1 MRPTRRWLFGLAL
14 CAAAWS
20 CRGGGGSVPPPPP
33 PGPGAPP
40 EVISGPL
47 ADAPEELKAA
57 DLRLSP
63 PPIEAV
69 LVRRGDD
76 GNTIVE
82 VKLGKDAR
90 LERHLAIGLLAGQL
104 GKEPGEAP
112 RLRDDGQGGDALA
125 GDGIFSLARPVPFD
139 KVRSE
144 QERMRAEA
152 AAAKLTEVPV
162 FDGRHLVGA
171 RPLPRII
178 DPDRFELL
186 HSLPAFVDP
195 RRSLFVTAPAVVE
208 DPTRT
213 VHPCTGA
220 GTPMGVWTFGHL
232 MQELAG
238 GADPSAFT
246 ADFFA
251 QLAAAAPVA
260 NGLVPPAR
268 DVSTL
273 LALWPKRPDGALD
286 LARAPMKLVAIVN
299 RIDLAGNVSYGRVGG
314 AEGRL
319 IFQAMDPRT
328 PDCKPL
334 ATPQIFQLIFEYG
347 VPRDSC
353 VALRD
358 WALGWKALA
367 AHPLGSPAYN
377 AALAALTEPLVRAG
391 AAPVRPGGSA
401 LHQLRTN
408 EQALGGGWHLREFRL
423 TAAGLRAVSVR
434 QTPDVSYNGARSGA
448 RAAELAAWINARQA
462 AVLAGRHT
470 VTDFLGT
477 GAGAA
482 ALLGPFAEN
491 RPVRKLVFGPAE
503 EPLWL
508 TSLWRATG
516 IASPMLR
523 HRFSLATCDG
533 CHGRDTDTTFV
544 HVGTPERGTRVGQE
558 AQLSGFL
565 TGSSVRDPDEPSL
578 THRFAELTRRAAV
591 LQDFSEAD
599 CLVGP
604 PALEPRPGHF
614 FVPMPP
620 LAVRPVLASH

>member
-1 MRPTRRWLFGLAL
+1 MIA
-14 CAAAWS
+14 
-20 CRGGGGSVPPPPP
+20 
-33 PGPGAPP
+33 
-40 EVISGPL
+40 GPL
-47 ADAPEELKAA
+47 VDAPEELKAT

-63 PPIEAV
+63 PVIEAV
-69 LVRRGDD
+69 LVRRGED
-76 GNTIVE
+76 GNTILE

-125 GDGIFSLARPVPFD
+125 GDGIYSLARPISFD

-162 FDGRHLVGA
+162 FDGRHLVGS

-195 RRSLFVTAPAVVE
+195 RRSLFITAPSVVE
-208 DPTRT
+208 DPART

-220 GTPMGVWTFGHL
+220 GTPMGAWTFGHL

-238 GADPSAFT
+238 GADPAAFT
-246 ADFFA
+246 ADFLA
-251 QLAAAAPVA
+251 QLAANTPVA
-260 NGLVPPAR
+260 NGLVPPPR
-268 DVSTL
+268 DLSTL
-273 LALWPKRPDGALD
+273 LSLWPKRPDGALD

-299 RIDLAGNVSYGRVGG
+299 RIDLAGNVSYGRVSG

-328 PDCKPL
+328 ADCKPL
-334 ATPQIFQLIFEYG
+334 RTPQIFHIIFEYG

-358 WALGWKALA
+358 WALAWKALA
-367 AHPLGSPAYN
+367 GHPLGSPAYN
-377 AALAALTEPLVRAG
+377 AALAALTESLVRAG
-391 AAPVRPGGSA
+391 AAPGRPGGSA
-401 LHQLRTN
+401 LSQLRTN
-408 EQALGGGWHLREFRL
+408 EQALGGSWHLREFRL
-423 TAAGLRAVSVR
+423 TSAGLRAVSVR
-434 QTPDVSYNGARSGA
+434 QTPDLAYNGARSGA

-470 VTDFLGT
+470 VTDFLGA
-477 GAGAA
+477 GAGAPP
-482 ALLGPFAEN
+482 LLGAFAEN
-491 RPVRKLVFGPAE
+491 RSVPKLVFGPAE

-508 TSLWRATG
+508 SSLWRAAG

-523 HRFSLATCDG
+523 HKFSVSTCDG

-544 HVGTPERGTRVGQE
+544 HVGTPEHGTQVGHE

-565 TGSSVRDPDEPSL
+565 TGVTVRDPDEPSL
-578 THRFAELTRRAAV
+578 THRFEDLTRRAAA

-599 CLVGP
+599 CLASP
-604 PALEPRPGHF
+604 PVFEPRPGHF

-620 LAVRPVLASH
+620 LTVRPLLTGH

>member
-1 MRPTRRWLFGLAL
+1 M
-14 CAAAWS
+14 
-20 CRGGGGSVPPPPP
+20 
-33 PGPGAPP
+33 
-40 EVISGPL
+40 ISGPL
-47 ADAPEELKAA
+47 VDAPEELKAA

-63 PPIEAV
+63 PQLETV
-69 LVRRGDD
+69 LARRGAD
-76 GNTIVE
+76 GNTILE
-82 VKLGKDAR
+82 VRLGKDPR

-104 GKEPGEAP
+104 GKEAAEPP

-125 GDGIFSLARPVPFD
+125 GDGIYSLARPVPFD

-186 HSLPAFVDP
+186 HSLPGFVDP
-195 RRSLFVTAPAVVE
+195 RRSLFITAPSVVE
-208 DPTRT
+208 DPSRT

-220 GTPMGVWTFGHL
+220 GTPMGAWTFGHL

-238 GADPSAFT
+238 GADPAAFT
-246 ADFFA
+246 ADFLA
-251 QLAAAAPVA
+251 QLAATTPVA
-260 NGLVPPAR
+260 NGLVPPPR

-273 LALWPKRPDGALD
+273 LSLWPKRPDGALD

-334 ATPQIFQLIFEYG
+334 RTPQIFHIIFEYG

-353 VALRD
+353 GALRD
-358 WALGWKALA
+358 WALAWKALA
-367 AHPLGSPAYN
+367 GHPLGSPAYN
-377 AALAALTEPLVRAG
+377 AALAALTESLVRAG
-391 AAPVRPGGSA
+391 AAPGRPGGSA
-401 LHQLRTN
+401 LNQLRTN
-408 EQALGGGWHLREFRL
+408 EQALGGAWHLREFRL

-434 QTPDVSYNGARSGA
+434 QTPELSYNGARSGA

-470 VTDFLGT
+470 VTEFL
-477 GAGAA
+477 GAGATPPP
-482 ALLGPFAEN
+482 LLGAFAEN
-491 RPVRKLVFGPAE
+491 RPVRKLEFGPAE

-523 HRFSLATCDG
+523 HKFSVATCDG

-544 HVGTPERGTRVGQE
+544 HVGTPEHGTKVGQE
-558 AQLSGFL
+558 TQLSGFL
-565 TGSSVRDPDEPSL
+565 TGVTVRDPDEPSL
-578 THRFAELTRRAAV
+578 IHRFEDLTRRAAV

-599 CLVGP
+599 CLVGSP
-604 PALEPRPGHF
+604 TFEPRPGHF

-620 LAVRPVLASH
+620 LGVRPVLSGH